1 MLPLLVRARFQIL
14 FHSPRRGSFRLSLT
28 VLVHYR
34 SSGSIQPWRMVPPS
48 SDRISRVPPY
58 SRSFKARFRVRGFH
72 PLRLQF
78 PLHSTGTLQTFGLH
92 PVRSP
97 LLRISRLISFPRG
110 TEMFHFPRFASPSN
124 DGDNS
129 LCCWVPPFGH
139 LRISAPYRLPSAFRR
154 LARPS
159 SPPDARASAMRAF
172 LLDHTAKST
181 LRPLPAVPCLSY
193 LDLVT
198 FRQEISMCLKTL
210 CVDS

>member
-129 LCCWVPPFGH
+129 IKLLGSPIRTSEDWRP
-139 LRISAPYRLPSAFRR
+139 LSAPLSF
-154 LARPS
+154 S
-159 SPPDARASAMRAF
+159 QIGTSFIAS
-172 LLDHTAKST
+172 
-181 LRPLPAVPCLSY
+181 
-193 LDLVT
+193 
-198 FRQEISMCLKTL
+198 
-210 CVDS
+210 